1 MNAMTTIVQFLARHL
16 KAGSNLVAALS
27 GATRHALGLDA
38 LESATSAY
46 ERALAYLGEDDYG
59 TRLLALSAWLWELE
73 DSSPLRTV
81 PWSALAERYE
91 SLAGRYGAEWSPEL
105 QLAVWPS

>member
-1 MNAMTTIVQFLARHL
+1 MNAMTTIVQFLVRHL
-16 KAGSNLVAALS
+16 KTGANLVSTLS

-38 LESATSAY
+38 
-46 ERALAYLGEDDYG
+46 YG
-59 TRLLALSAWLWELE
+59 SRLLALSAWLWELE

-91 SLAGRYGAEWSPEL
+91 SIAGRYGAEWTPAL